1 MVTVSLENFYYHS
14 LALLTNIFILFIF
27 SDRFRTA
34 INVFGDSI
42 GCAIVQHLSRK
53 ELAAL
58 DNKGTS
64 LDEDNPN
71 TVLPLLASNKT
82 TTHSS
87 NQVVPTTYDNP
98 TFVNHPGTIPEDKDD
113 TEDRTTF

>member
-1 MVTVSLENFYYHS
+1 M
-14 LALLTNIFILFIF
+14 LLIGFCKCIRQAFLYDYNLDLWYL

-58 DNKGTS
+58 DNKEIIIDKNLS
-64 LDEDNPN
+64 N
-71 TVLPLLASNKT
+71 TVLPLVASDAEHGTPSNHVLT
-82 TTHSS
+82 TI
-87 NQVVPTTYDNP
+87 YDNP
-98 TFVNHPGTIPEDKDD
+98 TFTNNINEDK
-113 TEDRTTF
+113 